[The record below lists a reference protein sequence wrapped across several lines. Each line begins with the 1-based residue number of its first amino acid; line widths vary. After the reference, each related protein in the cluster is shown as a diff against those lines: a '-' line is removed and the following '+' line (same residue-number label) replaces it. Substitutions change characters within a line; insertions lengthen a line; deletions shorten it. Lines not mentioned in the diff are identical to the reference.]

1 MDSPGGKLAME
12 RSPRLALAV
21 IVKDEADLLEGL
33 LHHHRELYDEVV
45 VVDTGSSDGSRKIA
59 MEAGARVLDFPWI
72 DDFAAARNHGLDQIT
87 CPWVLQMDCDE
98 RISPADFPALRE
110 IASHCP
116 DHCVEL
122 PVNNYTATSQGG
134 EWTLTPPEFNTWA
147 QGASGYLRTH
157 PVRLFPNL
165 ADLRFKGVIH
175 ENLLESV
182 RVLGLEIQRSQAIIH
197 HTGLLESQG
206 LIRRDE
212 LYMRLLK
219 KKVSQNPED
228 LDGLTEYAKLMVSKG
243 ELDKAEK
250 LLGQGLSLETEVGEH
265 ALGNLLMV
273 EIQAR
278 QGNLDQAISRLKP
291 TIHKHPTHLLCWVQ
305 AAALYLADG
314 QAEVAKIYL
323 TQGRKLFPTST
334 ILKQLEAKV

>member
-1 MDSPGGKLAME
+1 ME
-12 RSPRLALAV
+12 RTPRLALAV

-59 MEAGARVLDFPWI
+59 MEAGARVLDFAWV
-72 DDFAAARNHGLDQIT
+72 DDFATARNHGLDQVT
-87 CPWVLQMDCDE
+87 CPWILQMDCDE
-98 RISPADFPALRE
+98 RISPADFPALRK
-110 IASHCP
+110 IASQCP

-122 PVNNYTATSQGG
+122 PINNYTATSQGG
-134 EWTLTPPEFNTWA
+134 EWTRTPPEFTDWA

-175 ENLLESV
+175 ENLLDSV
-182 RVLGLEIQRSQAIIH
+182 KNLDLKIERSHAIIH

-206 LIRRDE
+206 LVRRDE
-212 LYMRLLK
+212 LYTRLLK
-219 KKVSQNPED
+219 TKVSQNPED

-243 ELDKAEK
+243 DLIRAEE
-250 LLGQGLSLETEVGEH
+250 LLGQGLSRESEMGEH
-265 ALGNLLMV
+265 ALANLLMV

-278 QGNLDQAISRLKP
+278 QGNLDHAINRLKP

-314 QAEVAKIYL
+314 QAGVAKVYL